1 MTEVRKKLAEASLKL
16 AEERKKLTEEP
27 EKLAEASK
35 KLAEEPIKLTAV
47 SKKLAEEQKKLTEA
61 RKKLAEASKKRLAT
75 AFPCFNAYYWC
86 SAMKL
91 KSLVIN
97 FSVLKANKEYFGE
110 VKYNL
115 GVFFEAK
122 ASLFRVK

>member
-1 MTEVRKKLAEASLKL
+1 L
-16 AEERKKLTEEP
+16 AEERKKLAEVLKKLTEER
-27 EKLAEASK
+27 E
-35 KLAEEPIKLTAV
+35 
-47 SKKLAEEQKKLTEA
+47 KLTEA
-61 RKKLAEASKKRLAT
+61 RKKLAEASKKHLAT
-75 AFPCFNAYYWC
+75 AFPCFNAYYCC

-91 KSLVIN
+91 NSFVIN
-97 FSVLKANKEYFGE
+97 FSVLKSNKDYFGG